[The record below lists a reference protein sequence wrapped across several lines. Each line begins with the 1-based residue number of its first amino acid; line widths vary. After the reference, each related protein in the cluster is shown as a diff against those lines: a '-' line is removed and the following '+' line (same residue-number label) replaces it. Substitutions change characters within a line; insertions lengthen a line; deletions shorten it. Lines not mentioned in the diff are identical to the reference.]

1 MKDNYNIKNNPP
13 ALSSEDI
20 EKHKDFDALLNKF
33 NQNGGY
39 EEEQSSKT
47 GSGSSQ
53 AFIKYGIGAAL
64 AFLTA
69 IALFYIFSQNQ
80 ASVEDS
86 FLQAP
91 LTLDVPFEEAKV
103 NAAEGDSLYF
113 KSGAILVVPAA
124 ALLGEDGKAITGE
137 ATLAYRE
144 LTAPQAQLLAGI
156 AQQLNPQGHLQAAS
170 IFELRAKQN
179 GKAISI
185 DPKKP
190 LEFIQNLQE
199 DWPAIAARRY
209 HNNAWTVSTRL
220 KVEAPEA
227 PQKQS
232 EQSMIKKLAELENKM
247 PKPNKPL
254 QPKAIGEDMQPFDM
268 DIKAAEFPELVHYAK
283 IIWVAPKKEV
293 KDEWFEIEWDN
304 MSIEH
309 KNKLEYEF
317 VFEKGNQRIRVE
329 ALPQVPYSQRSMDAY
344 QKALVQY
351 NKAMETRKQKIQ
363 AELKAWAGLEA
374 SDEDQASNPQQSKYQ
389 LLIEEFGLWT
399 FGQIAKTEDLPKLDL
414 IFESKGASLIHP
426 KQLFVVNQDKTIFY
440 SLNPKKPYS
449 IDLKNSQIWVIDE
462 EGQLWEMIEAKEDK
476 IYMDYSSAE
485 KLLES
490 IKGELN

>member
-13 ALSSEDI
+13 PLSSEDI
-20 EKHKDFDALLNKF
+20 GKHKDFDALLNKF

-39 EEEQSSKT
+39 EEEESPET

-53 AFIKYGIGAAL
+53 ALVKYGIGGAL
-64 AFLTA
+64 ALLTA

-80 ASVEDS
+80 APAEDS

-91 LTLDVPFEEAKV
+91 LTLDVPFEEEKV
-103 NAAEGDSLYF
+103 NATEGDSLHF
-113 KSGAILVVPAA
+113 KSGAILVVPAG
-124 ALLGEDGKAITGE
+124 ALLGEDGKTITGE

-170 IFELRAKQN
+170 IFELKGEQD
-179 GKAISI
+179 GKIISI
-185 DPKKP
+185 DPQKP

-209 HNNAWTVSTRL
+209 HNNAWMVSTRL
-220 KVEAPEA
+220 KVEAAEV

-232 EQSMIKKLAELENKM
+232 EQSMLKKLAELENNT

-268 DIKAAEFPELVHYAK
+268 DIKATEFPELLHYAK
-283 IIWVAPKKEV
+283 IIWVAPKKEL

-309 KNKLEYEF
+309 KNELEYEF
-317 VFEKGNQRIRVE
+317 VFEKGDQRIAVE
-329 ALPQVPYSQRSMDAY
+329 ALPQIPYSQRAMEAY
-344 QKALVQY
+344 QKALIQY
-351 NKAMETRKQKIQ
+351 NQAMETRKQKIQ
-363 AELKAWAGLEA
+363 TELEAWAGLEN
-374 SDEDQASNPQQSKYQ
+374 EDQVPTTQQSKYQ

-399 FGQIAKTEDLPKLDL
+399 FGQMAETEDLPQLDL
-414 IFESKGASLIHP
+414 VFESKGADLINP
-426 KQLFVVNQDKTIFY
+426 KQIFVANKDKQIFY
-440 SLNPKKPYS
+440 QLKTSKPYA
-449 IDLKNSQIWVIDE
+449 IDLSNSQIWVIDE
-462 EGQLWEMIEAKEDK
+462 KRQLWEMIKAKEDK

-485 KLLES
+485 KLLEAV
-490 IKGELN
+490 KGELK